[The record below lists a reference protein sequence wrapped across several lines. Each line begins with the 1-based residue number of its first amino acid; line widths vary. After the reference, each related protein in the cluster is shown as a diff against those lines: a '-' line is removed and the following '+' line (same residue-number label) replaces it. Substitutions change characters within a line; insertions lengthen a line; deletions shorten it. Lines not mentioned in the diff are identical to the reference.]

1 LAVDSPAENPR
12 VTVTEWPI
20 PADERPRR
28 PVARS
33 LWRGFMCRCPNCGE
47 GRLFRAYLKPV
58 MACARC
64 GEDLSHQRSD
74 DAPPYFTMV
83 IVGHIV
89 VPLMLTV
96 ALLVHWSTLTHL
108 AIWLP
113 LTLGLT
119 LGLLQPVKG
128 ATIALQW
135 ALYMHGFDG
144 SADPDAAPMGWSGKA
159 AGG

>member
-1 LAVDSPAENPR
+1 MLEWRSHTA
-12 VTVTEWPI
+12 TETAGRI
-20 PADERPRR
+20 ARPLGR
-28 PVARS
+28 A
-33 LWRGFMCRCPNCGE
+33 LWHGFRCQCPNCG
-47 GRLFRAYLKPV
+47 GAGLFRAYLKPV
-58 MACARC
+58 VNCRHC
-64 GEDLSHQRSD
+64 GEDLSHHRAD

-89 VPLMLTV
+89 VPILMAV
-96 ALLVHWSTLTHL
+96 AMSTELSNFTHL

-113 LTLGLT
+113 LTLSMT

-144 SADPDAAPMGWSGKA
+144 SADPDAYPEGFLTRDRA
-159 AGG
+159 